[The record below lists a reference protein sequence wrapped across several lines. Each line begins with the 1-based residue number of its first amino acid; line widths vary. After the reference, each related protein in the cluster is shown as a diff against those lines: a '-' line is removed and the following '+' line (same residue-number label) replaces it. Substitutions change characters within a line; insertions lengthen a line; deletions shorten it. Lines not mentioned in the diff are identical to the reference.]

1 MYILEEF
8 EQLKNK
14 VMNLNNL
21 LDRKIEI
28 LTQVLNITDNQKM
41 FFNNLEKENLEEY
54 INISLEE
61 KQNLIN
67 QLIEIDTIFLSIFES
82 FSGSL
87 NKNKDAFKNDI
98 KKLQDKIKYITDI
111 DIKIRL
117 QEEKNKPIFINIQN
131 YNKSP
136 KIKVLKA
143 SKEYMLKRYTENTK
157 KNKEL

>member
-1 MYILEEF
+1 MEEF